1 MNKLKRPK
9 RCKIKDCNRI
19 IGTREGTN
27 KYGLCY
33 AHYQQSKNMERYWG
47 EKN

>member
-1 MNKLKRPK
+1 MG
-9 RCKIKDCNRI
+9 KIKDCNRI

-27 KYGLCY
+27 KSGLCY

-47 EKN
+47 GKKIKGKRI